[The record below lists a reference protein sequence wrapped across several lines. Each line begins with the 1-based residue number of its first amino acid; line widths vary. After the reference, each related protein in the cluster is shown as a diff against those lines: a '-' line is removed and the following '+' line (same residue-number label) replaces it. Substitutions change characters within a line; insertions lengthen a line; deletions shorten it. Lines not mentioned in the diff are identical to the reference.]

1 MNDDAF
7 VRVSCI
13 RFINNK
19 EKQKTM
25 AAILGAEIDEEGYLL
40 NIGDWSKEIALAMA
54 AEDDIE
60 LTLEHWEV
68 INFLKDYFEEYDFA
82 PAVRVLTKAIA
93 KKLGNDKGN
102 SRYLYSLFPYGPA
115 KQGCRFAGLP
125 KPTGCV

>member
-1 MNDDAF
+1 
-7 VRVSCI
+7 
-13 RFINNK
+13 
-19 EKQKTM
+19 M
-25 AAILGAEIDEEGYLL
+25 AEILGAEIDEEGFLL
-40 NIGDWSKEIALAMA
+40 KIDDWTEEIAIAMA

-60 LTLEHWEV
+60 LSSEHWEV
-68 INFLKDYFEEYDFA
+68 INFLREYFEEYEFA
-82 PAVRVLTKAIA
+82 PAVRILTKSIA

>member
-1 MNDDAF
+1 
-7 VRVSCI
+7 
-13 RFINNK
+13 
-19 EKQKTM
+19 M
-25 AAILGAEIDEEGYLL
+25 AEILGAEIDEEGFLL
-40 NIGDWSKEIALAMA
+40 KITDWSEEIALAMA

-60 LTLEHWEV
+60 LSSEHWEV
-68 INFLKDYFEEYDFA
+68 INFLREYFIEYEFA
-82 PAVRVLTKAIA
+82 PAVRILTKAIA

>member
-1 MNDDAF
+1 
-7 VRVSCI
+7 VSHALYLLI
-13 RFINNK
+13 NK

-25 AAILGAEIDEEGYLL
+25 AAILGAEVDEEGYLL

-54 AEDDIE
+54 AEDEIE
-60 LTLEHWEV
+60 LTPEHWEV
-68 INFLKDYFEEYDFA
+68 INFLKEYFEEYDFA

-93 KKLGNDKGN
+93 KRLGNDKGN

>member
-1 MNDDAF
+1 
-7 VRVSCI
+7 
-13 RFINNK
+13 
-19 EKQKTM
+19 M
-25 AAILGAEIDEEGYLL
+25 AEILGAEIDEEGFLL
-40 NIGDWSKEIALAMA
+40 KMTDWSEEIALAMA

-60 LTLEHWEV
+60 LSTEHWEV
-68 INFLKDYFEEYDFA
+68 INFLREYFEEYEFA
-82 PAVRVLTKAIA
+82 PAVRILTKAIG